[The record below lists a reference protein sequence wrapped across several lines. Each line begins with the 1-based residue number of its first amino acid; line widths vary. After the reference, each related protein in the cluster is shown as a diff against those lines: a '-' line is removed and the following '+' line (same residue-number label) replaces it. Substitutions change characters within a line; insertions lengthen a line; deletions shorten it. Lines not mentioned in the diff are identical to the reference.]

1 MISQYFYLPSNQ
13 KATEEERIAFTQERL
28 AIVNEWLDHDFVRTN
43 PGSYSIANMD
53 GQIVDWKLVVAPDK
67 RVTINKNW
75 FDYSV
80 EWFCSEH
87 KCKLDTTDLMY
98 LIMLLYRKVGMYVKP
113 VDGSLCVSLFFP
125 KIENK

>member
-28 AIVNEWLDHDFVRTN
+28 AIVNEWLEHDFVRTN
-43 PGSYSIANMD
+43 PGSYSIANME

-80 EWFCSEH
+80 EWFCTEH
-87 KCKLDTTDLMY
+87 KCKLDPIDLMY

-125 KIENK
+125 RIENK